1 MSTAHPAAT
10 ETHSAARPSLL
21 ALARAWVAI
30 GSQSLGGGP
39 STLYM
44 MRSVLVEQ
52 RRWADAAIFRDC
64 WSICQASPGIHQIAL
79 AGLLGE
85 RVRGLPGMVI
95 SVVAFVLPS
104 AFITVLFTAGLVE
117 IEQFPLVQGL
127 LRGILPA
134 TGGMTLA
141 LATFFALAAM
151 RPGRTRYFDLFAV
164 AVAAVLVGVVKLP
177 VPLIVLGSAC
187 FGAFF
192 LRPRASPLSVDGE

>member
-1 MSTAHPAAT
+1 MSAPQPVAADT
-10 ETHSAARPSLL
+10 RPTTKPSLL

-44 MRSVLVEQ
+44 MRAVLVEQ
-52 RRWADAAIFRDC
+52 RRWADASIFRDC

-85 RVRGLPGMVI
+85 RVRGLPGMAI

-117 IEQFPLVQGL
+117 VEQFPLVQGL

-151 RPGRTRYFDLFAV
+151 RPGRARYFDLLVV
-164 AVAAVLVGVVKLP
+164 AVAAVLVGVAKLP

-192 LRPRASPLSVDGE
+192 LRPRPTTVLADGE